1 MYFKTHSFNISGLF
15 NMEIWRKSEVTE
27 NLHLIR
33 NTNFPVPPLTTPPQ
47 RAQGHIWVR
56 NQTARAL
63 FLKKSASGEDK
74 NEYPVCNS
82 SLFRVTLY
90 FFFNKI
96 NITEI
101 KKAPKDVGYREEVFE
116 SLCKWNLRLNAWLS
130 PLLAALA
137 KGFGSGPCPPLN
149 QKRDQGPSQRHSLVG
164 YGLASTAAPQEV
176 TLQPPLLFSLCFPR
190 VSFPSVCSLWGHAE
204 CWYSLMMQVHRRPL
218 QLSHILWADRQ
229 LLAAVTDLPSKM
241 SKRLKHIF
249 I

>member
-1 MYFKTHSFNISGLF
+1 MYFKTRSFNISGLF

-137 KGFGSGPCPPLN
+137 KGFGGGPCPPLN
-149 QKRDQGPSQRHSLVG
+149 QIPAIPEAQPHWIWFGKHSSSPG
-164 YGLASTAAPQEV
+164 GNTSAPIA
-176 TLQPPLLFSLCFPR
+176 LLSLLSPR
-190 VSFPSVCSLWGHAE
+190 VLSISVQSLRT
-204 CWYSLMMQVHRRPL
+204 CWVLV
-218 QLSHILWADRQ
+218 LSDDAG
-229 LLAAVTDLPSKM
+229 S
-241 SKRLKHIF
+241 
-249 I
+249 